1 MLKLYYK
8 TPQTELLQEVPSYA
22 ILDASLEGSIESYGE
37 EQDFTW

>member
-8 TPQTELLQEVPSYA
+8 TPQAELLQEVPATA
-22 ILDASLEGSIESYGE
+22 ILDASVEGSLESYGE